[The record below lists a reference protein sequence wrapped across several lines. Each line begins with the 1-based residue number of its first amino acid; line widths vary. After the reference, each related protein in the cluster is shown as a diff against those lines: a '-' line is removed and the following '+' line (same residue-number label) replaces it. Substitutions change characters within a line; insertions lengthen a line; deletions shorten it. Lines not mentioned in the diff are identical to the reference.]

1 MTQTSDNVTWL
12 TQEAYS
18 QLKAELEYLSGPART
33 EIAKKIEAARE
44 EGDLRENGGY
54 HAAKEEQGKQEL
66 RIRQLQQLL
75 ENAKVGEAPADDGV
89 VEPGMVVTI
98 AFDGDEDDTI
108 TFLLA
113 SREYASADIETYSP
127 QSPLGTGVNGKKV
140 GEDAQYELPNGKMA
154 SVRRSRFAH
163 PGRGPARCPPRTGAE
178 VIGQTVTERAG
189 RLRPRA
195 DAAGSWPAA
204 GASRARAC
212 CRRGPGSPTPR
223 TGGAPFRHRPR
234 G

>member
-154 SVRRSRFAH
+154 SVRRSHIGDGA
-163 PGRGPARCPPRTGAE
+163 PPAVRHGLWQRCD
-178 VIGQTVTERAG
+178 
-189 RLRPRA
+189 RPDRHR
-195 DAAGSWPAA
+195 
-204 GASRARAC
+204 ASRQAQAEG
-212 CRRGPGSPTPR
+212 RRGRIMARSRGESGEGLLSPR
-223 TGGAPFRHRPR
+223 SR
-234 G
+234 